1 MHPIKHF
8 SLLFLCLLMSILI
21 SACGSRGDLY
31 QVQEP
36 EKVQK
41 ATAEESQQASEK
53 PKKKQP

>member
-8 SLLFLCLLMSILI
+8 SFLLLCFLMSILI

-36 EKVQK
+36 ETAQI
-41 ATAEESQQASEK
+41 ATTEESRNTAEE

>member
-1 MHPIKHF
+1 
-8 SLLFLCLLMSILI
+8 MSILI